1 MGLADVAIKA
11 DDQLEY
17 AQGEKGRV
25 KVTGKRIYWALTDN
39 PYESYSVV
47 STNTASWPKI
57 GNRPL
62 ERVGDLVLWGGVTSV
77 VKSRSFAYVK
87 DSERL
92 IQVDVTYEGWEEEE
106 QEPQDPQEDESTW
119 LRITI
124 SSSQITKPATDN
136 EGRSF
141 TNSAGDPVDGLEAES
156 ALLVLTY
163 TNEAVVSPAF
173 RQFYKYLNA
182 CNNDTYLGFQPYTLR
197 CTGISAEY
205 DKAKQA
211 WRVSVEF
218 THNPDGW
225 EIVYYDAGFN
235 EIDGGQ
241 RRAILDQR
249 GNPVNQPVPLDGA
262 GKALTPTVGTKVEET
277 TDNKYFRAGEA
288 VTLKARPY
296 TTISFNNLYNDLRI

>member
-25 KVTGKRIYWALTDN
+25 KVTGKRIYWALTDS

-47 STNTASWPKI
+47 STSTASWPKI

-62 ERVGDLVLWGGVTSV
+62 ERVGEIVNWGGVPSV

-106 QEPQDPQEDESTW
+106 VEPPDPQEDESTW

-124 SSSQITKPATDN
+124 SSSQISKPATDKD
-136 EGRSF
+136 GKSF
-141 TNSAGDPVDGLEAES
+141 TNAAGDPVDGLEAEA

-163 TNEAVVSPAF
+163 TNEAVISPAF
-173 RQFYKYLNA
+173 KQFYKYLNA

-197 CTGISAEY
+197 CTGISADY
-205 DKAKQA
+205 DQAKQA

-218 THNPDGW
+218 THNPDSW
-225 EIVYYDAGFN
+225 EILYYNAGFN
-235 EIDGGQ
+235 EIKDGK
-241 RRAILDQR
+241 RVAITDLV
-249 GNPVNQPVPLDGA
+249 GTPVSQPVPLDKDGA
-262 GKALTPTVGTKVEET
+262 AYPPAKATKVEEN
-277 TDNKYFRAGEA
+277 TDSVYFHAKEPI
-288 VTLKARPY
+288 TLKARPY